1 MAGAVYADGKEL
13 SAVLGMDEG
22 LETTDYTMEMEYAR
36 PENVPL
42 KLEWVPVYYSED
54 GKEEEIRTEEAITI
68 ELTQ

>member
-1 MAGAVYADGKEL
+1 
-13 SAVLGMDEG
+13 MDEG